1 MFLSNSVDMMKNLS
15 GNSGA
20 MRLKGFEKI
29 ISKSINKAKYRHPS
43 KCKAEILSTVKIY
56 RGLSPQ
62 FERFVFDNGDIGV
75 ARDMFSRNFK
85 ICTNLRIISTK
96 CYVIFVMICS
106 KLRGKMPFLTN
117 KEFVFFLN

>member
-1 MFLSNSVDMMKNLS
+1 MELWLQSELFFSNSVDMMKNLS

-75 ARDMFSRNFK
+75 ARDMFSR
-85 ICTNLRIISTK
+85 IPNLRIHE
-96 CYVIFVMICS
+96 FCS
-106 KLRGKMPFLTN
+106 RKMSCFLL
-117 KEFVFFLN
+117 KELQGVFLV

>member
-1 MFLSNSVDMMKNLS
+1 MRKHLNVWKARSQADSS
-15 GNSGA
+15 GKSGA

-62 FERFVFDNGDIGV
+62 FESFVFDNGDI
-75 ARDMFSRNFK
+75 AQLL
-85 ICTNLRIISTK
+85 NLNGTIPVEYKVESI
-96 CYVIFVMICS
+96 
-106 KLRGKMPFLTN
+106 
-117 KEFVFFLN
+117 